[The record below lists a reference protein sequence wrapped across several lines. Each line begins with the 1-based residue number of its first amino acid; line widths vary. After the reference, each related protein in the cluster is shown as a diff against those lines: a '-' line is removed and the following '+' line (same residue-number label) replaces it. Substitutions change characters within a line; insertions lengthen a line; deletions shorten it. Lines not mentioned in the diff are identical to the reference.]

1 MSASKLRDDASAAA
15 WVADE
20 RRAGRRV
27 IFTSGCFDV
36 LHVGHVRS
44 LRAARALG
52 DRLVI
57 GLNSDD
63 SVRGLKGEGR
73 PYFPQDERAE
83 VLSELECVD
92 AIVVVPES
100 TMDRVLDQ
108 LRPDVF
114 AQGTDYT
121 PETIPERDTVLVSPG
136 IPFVVPMFL
145 GLVTALTVGDVLFW
159 LLGIAGVGLA

>member
-1 MSASKLRDDASAAA
+1 MSASKLRDDSVLAA

-27 IFTSGCFDV
+27 VFTSGCFDV

-57 GLNSDD
+57 GLNSDE
-63 SVRGLKGEGR
+63 SVRGLKGDGR
-73 PYFPQDERAE
+73 PYFPQTERAE

-92 AIVVVPES
+92 AIVIVPES
-100 TMDRVLDQ
+100 TMDRVLDA

-114 AQGTDYT
+114 AKGTDYT
-121 PETIPERDTVLVSPG
+121 PETIPERETVLG
-136 IPFVVPMFL
+136 YGGELAI
-145 GLVTALTVGDVLFW
+145 VGDPKTRSSRQFRV
-159 LLGIAGVGLA
+159 VR

>member
-1 MSASKLRDDASAAA
+1 MSETVPSKLHDDEALVA
-15 WVADE
+15 WIRE
-20 RRAGRRV
+20 RQARRERV

-57 GLNSDD
+57 GLNSDE
-63 SVRGLKGEGR
+63 SVRALKGEGR
-73 PYFPQDERAE
+73 PYFAQDERAE
-83 VLSELECVD
+83 VLSALDPVD
-92 AIVVVPES
+92 AIVIVPEH

-114 AQGTDYT
+114 AKGTDYT
-121 PETIPERDTVLVSPG
+121 VETIPERANVLGYGGALAMEREPKTRKSPQ
-136 IPFVVPMFL
+136 FRVVR
-145 GLVTALTVGDVLFW
+145 
-159 LLGIAGVGLA
+159 